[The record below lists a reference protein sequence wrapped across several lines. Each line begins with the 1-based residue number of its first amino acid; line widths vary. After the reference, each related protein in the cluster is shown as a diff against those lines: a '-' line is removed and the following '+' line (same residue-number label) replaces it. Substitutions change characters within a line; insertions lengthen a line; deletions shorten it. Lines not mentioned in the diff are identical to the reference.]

1 MKKFI
6 LATLTGL
13 VTLTTVEV
21 MAADATPSQPAPA
34 PMAAPAL
41 AAAPAAA
48 PAAGKSTPATHGKKK
63 HHHHK
68 KHARKTAPTN

>member
-13 VTLTTVEV
+13 MTLATVEAI
-21 MAADATPSQPAPA
+21 AADATPGQPAPA
-34 PMAAPAL
+34 PMAAPAPAGAS
-41 AAAPAAA
+41 AAAPAAEKPA
-48 PAAGKSTPATHGKKK
+48 PVKHGKKK

-68 KHARKTAPTN
+68 KHTRKTAPTN